1 MKVEI
6 LKVSG
11 INEALWFNS
20 EQGIRKIGNVYELNL
35 TQGKGVT
42 KYIGRFKDKQK
53 AISER
58 KKYLLNLFIN
68 NAKRDNINIKNVKE
82 TEIKNIFASKEGFLL
97 NRFGHVLKGSTDKN
111 GYKNVTL
118 SLDGKQKKFLVHRI
132 ILKTFQPNNNYS
144 KLDVNHI
151 DGNKENNNLE
161 NLEWCTRSENI
172 LHAYKTGLQ
181 NNVAG
186 KLVVSK
192 DMEKKFI
199 KMREEGFTYKQIT
212 KETGYCERTIRNHC
226 KKYQ

>member
-20 EQGIRKIGNVYELNL
+20 EQGIRRKDNVYELNL
-35 TQGKGVT
+35 TQGKGIT
-42 KYIGRFKDKQK
+42 KYIGRFKNKQE
-53 AISER
+53 AIEER
-58 KKYLLNLFIN
+58 KNYLLNLFIN
-68 NAKRDNINIKNVKE
+68 NAKRNNINIENIKE
-82 TEIKNIFASKEGFLL
+82 TEIKNIFASKEGFIL
-97 NRFGHVLKGSTDKN
+97 NRFGHVLKGSTNRD

-118 SLDGKQKKFLVHRI
+118 SFDGKQKSFLVHRI

-151 DGNKENNNLE
+151 DGNKKNNSLE
-161 NLEWCTRSENI
+161 NLEWCTRSENVI
-172 LHAYKTGLQ
+172 HAFKTGLQ

-186 KLVVSK
+186 KLVVNK

-199 KMREEGFTYKQIT
+199 KMRKEGFTYKKIAD
-212 KETGYCERTIRNHC
+212 ETGYCEKTIRNHC